1 MDGFPRTED
10 LIGSI
15 AERHASDPH
24 RALTAARE
32 LSDELTASADGVLGH
47 FVAAAR
53 EAGMTWSDIGDALG
67 VSKQAVQ
74 KRFAVRLE
82 ESHNVIG
89 PRLFSRFDGRLSE
102 ALIKATLRA
111 RADGANLVTA
121 GHLLGGLGG
130 LRDGRATA
138 IIQSLAPDFAATLTA
153 SLPRSTA
160 MLRRDA
166 LPFSADARAAFR
178 RLEVIAEDKDLA
190 TIGTEHLLLA
200 LAGDVSSH
208 VGARLQGHGVTAE
221 KIEQILS

>member
-1 MDGFPRTED
+1 MDGYPRAED

-15 AERHASDPH
+15 AERHASDAR

-32 LSDELTASADGVLGH
+32 ISDELAASAERVLGH

-53 EAGMTWSDIGDALG
+53 EAGMTWSDVGDALG

-82 ESHNVIG
+82 ESQNIIG
-89 PRLFSRFDGRLSE
+89 PCLFSRFDGGLSE

-111 RADGANLVTA
+111 RADGAYLVTA
-121 GHLLGGLGG
+121 EHLLAGLGS

-138 IIQSLAPDFAATLTA
+138 IIQSLAPDFATSLRA
-153 SLPRSTA
+153 SQLRSPA

-178 RLEVIAEDKDLA
+178 RLELIAEDKDLA
-190 TIGTEHLLLA
+190 GIGTEHLLLA

-221 KIEQILS
+221 KIEQIIS